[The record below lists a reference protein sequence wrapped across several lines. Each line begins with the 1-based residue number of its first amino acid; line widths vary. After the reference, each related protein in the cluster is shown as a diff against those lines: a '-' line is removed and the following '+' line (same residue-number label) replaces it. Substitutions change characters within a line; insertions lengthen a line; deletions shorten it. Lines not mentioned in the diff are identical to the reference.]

1 MAAGRKTMSKPH
13 GTKEFWLA
21 GLRAEAA
28 AFRAAAGGAESLDA
42 AVPSCPEWNLADL
55 VRHVGKIYA
64 WVTAHAG
71 RGVATPPERPAPI
84 EPPSGPALLT
94 WWDERYTQ
102 LWSLLDSIDPELP
115 AWNWAPQAK
124 KAVFWHRRM
133 AHETAVHRWD
143 AQVTVGL
150 TEPIEAKLAAD
161 GITEVF
167 DTWLPAGKRRGPTDM
182 EGVVGLHATDVAQ
195 FWYAR
200 LRGPGIAL
208 LDTDTLLDAAHP
220 HERATAT
227 GSASD
232 LMLALYG
239 RVPFDVLEITGDP
252 RLLEGLRT
260 G

>member
-1 MAAGRKTMSKPH
+1 MAAGGSNMSKPH

-21 GLRAEAA
+21 GLRADAA
-28 AFRAAAGGAESLDA
+28 AFRSAVASAESQDA
-42 AVPSCPEWNLADL
+42 GVPSCPDWNLADL
-55 VRHVGKIYA
+55 MRHLGGSYG
-64 WVTAHAG
+64 WVTGHVA
-71 RGVATPPERPAPI
+71 RGVVTRPEPPAPVDV
-84 EPPSGPALLT
+84 PAGPQLLT
-94 WWDERYTQ
+94 WFDERYTR
-102 LWSLLDSIDPELP
+102 LWSILDKIDPELP

-133 AHETAVHRWD
+133 AHDTAVHRWD

-167 DTWLPAGKRRGPTDM
+167 DTWLPAGRRRGPTDVQ
-182 EGVVGLHATDVAQ
+182 GVVGLHATDVAQ

-232 LMLALYG
+232 LLLALYG
-239 RVPFDVLEITGDP
+239 RVPFDVLQISGDP